1 MHHAILE
8 LNNAI
13 GGNKNIAVYGHA
25 DMLLALNYL
34 GIKPN
39 EVGISS
45 NHDIIH
51 ALVDHDKFDAVV
63 TALSSKQDIDVD
75 DIVTGISVD
84 VVNQTVKFFI
94 GDQPYSVSIND
105 GKCNVSE
112 LNGFTNMH
120 DSTAYAWATN
130 IYRHTHIQ
138 RLVTAYQQYLLER
151 NTANVLALYLA
162 YAMREFSVVGFSN
175 VVANACVNENQD
187 IAAAVRTIYELVKI
201 FSRSFSTDADG
212 ICQMVKFLNE
222 MHSTAII

>member
-45 NHDIIH
+45 NHDVIH
-51 ALVDHDKFDAVV
+51 VLVDHNKFDAVV
-63 TALSSKQDIDVD
+63 TALNNKQDIDVD
-75 DIVTGISVD
+75 DIVTGISID

-94 GDQPYSVSIND
+94 GNQPYSVSVNAD
-105 GKCNVSE
+105 KCNVNE

-120 DSTAYAWATN
+120 DSTEYAWAIN

-151 NTANVLALYLA
+151 RTANVLALYMA
-162 YAMREFSVVGFSN
+162 YAMREFSVVGFDN
-175 VVANACVNENQD
+175 VLANACVVDNQD
-187 IAAAVRTIYELVKI
+187 NSATLRSIYELVKI
-201 FSRSFSTDADG
+201 FSRSFGTGVSD
-212 ICQMVKFLNE
+212 ICLMTKFLNE
-222 MHSTAII
+222 THPTAAF